1 MVILQ
6 ACAFAAPTPGN
17 FIPSLL
23 GLERELKN
31 RGIQTIYAFPNRARD
46 KAWCQELQ
54 QYTKVYFLP
63 EARARICP
71 ETYKIFQTI
80 YRENDVGIVHSHFEL
95 YDIPA
100 TVMAPRGVKVFWHLH
115 DALKENYR
123 NASFLHR
130 VLSRLQYGVFSR
142 RAVMLSVSREHA
154 DFAKELGFTAENI
167 HYLPN
172 GINTDRIRVEELDAK
187 TASSEFLLFGWEVQ
201 RKGVDLLV
209 EAVKQFSEP
218 GLKVRV
224 VGQESC
230 ERYLQESDAPESVVF
245 SRPVSDINVLYGQ
258 AAAFLHVSR
267 AEGLSYALLEALY
280 AGLPV
285 ICSDIPENLFAQE
298 FRNIIWIRNGNADDL
313 TVALRTMLQLSSQVR
328 PEDVT
333 FNRSLIL
340 REYSLDTWVSRV
352 LAYYLGEA

>member
-6 ACAFAAPTPGN
+6 ACAFAAPAPGN

-23 GLERELKN
+23 GLERELQS
-31 RGIQTIYAFPNRARD
+31 RGIQTIYAFPERARD
-46 KAWCQELQ
+46 KAWCQALQ

-63 EARARICP
+63 EARARISP
-71 ETYKIFQTI
+71 ETYRIFQKI

-100 TVMAPRGVKVFWHLH
+100 TVTAPRGIKVFWHLH
-115 DALKENYR
+115 DALKENFR
-123 NASFLHR
+123 KASSLHR
-130 VLSRLQYGVFSR
+130 ILCRLQYGVFSR

-154 DFAKELGFTAENI
+154 DFAKDLGFTAEKI

-187 TASSEFLLFGWEVQ
+187 SNRPEFLLFGWEVH

-209 EAVKQFSEP
+209 EAAKQLCEP

-224 VGQESC
+224 VGQEVC
-230 ERYLQESDAPESVVF
+230 EQYLRESDVPGSVVF

-258 AAAFLHVSR
+258 AAAFLHISR

-285 ICSDIPENLFAQE
+285 ICSDIPENLFAKE
-298 FRNIIWIRNGNADDL
+298 FRNIIWIRNGNAEDL
-313 TVALRTMLQLSSQVR
+313 TGALSTMLQLNRQVR
-328 PEDVT
+328 PEDVS

-340 REYSLDTWVSRV
+340 REYSQDTWVSRV